1 MDPISICLLAAG
13 LVKNIQAGCELYKQ
27 AKESFVEIKATADE
41 VIAIGKEV
49 HGFWG
54 QLLAFFGSKPKPQA
68 AKPQVAKPV
77 AKNKKSAYVAVD
89 ETQVKVD
96 IVKNLTEF
104 FKLQEQLAAHIREEE
119 EKSQTVYDPDQ
130 NLMEAAL
137 KRVMAQQQMAELEVQ
152 IRETMVYQSPPEM
165 GALYSSVHK
174 MRETIQE
181 EQEQARLKQEATK
194 RQEAWR
200 QHQRKGKLQ
209 VRIAV
214 LLAALFLVGYL
225 HLWLQILRIKSTTT
239 QPF

>member
-13 LVKNIQAGCELYKQ
+13 LVKQIQAGCELYRS

-68 AKPQVAKPV
+68 AKPV

-96 IVKNLTEF
+96 IVKSLTEF
-104 FKLQEQLAAHIREEE
+104 FRLQEQLAAHIREEE
-119 EKSQTVYDPDQ
+119 EKSKTVYDPNQ

-137 KRVMAQQQMAELEVQ
+137 KRTMAMQEMAALEVT

-165 GALYSSVHK
+165 GALFSAVHE
-174 MRETIQE
+174 MREVIEE
-181 EQEQARLKQEATK
+181 EQTKARLKQEATK

-200 QHQRKGKLQ
+200 LRQEERNLQ
-209 VRIAV
+209 AK
-214 LLAALFLVGYL
+214 LAAVVVTTLFLLY
-225 HLWLQILRIKSTTT
+225 LWLWLLLINRWGKT
-239 QPF
+239 

>member
-1 MDPISICLLAAG
+1 VDPISICLLAAG
-13 LVKNIQAGCELYKQ
+13 LVKQIQAGCELYKQ
-27 AKESFVEIKATADE
+27 AKESFVEIRRTGEE

-49 HGFWG
+49 HGFWN
-54 QLLAFFGSKPKPQA
+54 QLLGFFGGKPKLQA
-68 AKPQVAKPV
+68 AKPAGKS
-77 AKNKKSAYVAVD
+77 KKADYVAVD

-137 KRVMAQQQMAELEVQ
+137 KRVMAQQEMDRLVVQ
-152 IRETMVYQSPPEM
+152 IRECMVYQSPPEM
-165 GALYSSVHK
+165 GALYSEVFS

-200 QHQRKGKLQ
+200 QHQRERRLQ

-225 HLWLQILRIKSTTT
+225 HLWLQILRIKSGTT
-239 QPF
+239 PPI

>member
-13 LVKNIQAGCELYKQ
+13 VVKQIQAGCELYKQ

-68 AKPQVAKPV
+68 AKPVG
-77 AKNKKSAYVAVD
+77 KNKKSGYVAVD

-137 KRVMAQQQMAELEVQ
+137 KRVMAQQEMAALEVT

-165 GALYSSVHK
+165 GALFSEVHQ

-209 VRIAV
+209 VRLAV

-239 QPF
+239 PPF